1 MFHLFLLFFSI
12 VRPNQQNEKLDLK
25 KKSGAE
31 WNPTTAARTKP
42 TKKADHPTSATTYV
56 FFFRISSS
64 SGEVLTESEISYK
77 SNNDETEQII
87 NTYHCRAQPS
97 TNGEMNETCTCYSLK
112 TKLVLP
118 VEDRIER

>member
-56 FFFRISSS
+56 FFFSALAAVA
-64 SGEVLTESEISYK
+64 EK
-77 SNNDETEQII
+77 
-87 NTYHCRAQPS
+87 C
-97 TNGEMNETCTCYSLK
+97 
-112 TKLVLP
+112 
-118 VEDRIER
+118 